1 MKKALDIFKEK
12 AGIPAAFGEAQ
23 PYVRMAYVDES
34 GAAGADADVEFDG
47 DIERVIVTVTEW
59 DKDGERVVRSPD
71 LSRVEFDLTTGAI
84 VGCDDPGEALSNLL
98 VVVDGM
104 KVLGEGA

>member
-1 MKKALDIFKEK
+1 MSALNVFKEK
-12 AGIPAAFGEAQ
+12 ANLPAAFGEAQ

-34 GAAGADADVEFDG
+34 ETTGADADVEFDG
-47 DIERVIVTVTEW
+47 DIGRVIVTVTEW
-59 DKDGERVVRSPD
+59 GTDGARVVRSPD
-71 LSRVEFDLTTGAI
+71 LRRVEFDLATGAI

-98 VVVDGM
+98 IAVDGM